1 MSILKDD
8 EASIL
13 RLSLVKQGELPPA
26 KTLLGESIFAKIFNF
41 NYASPD
47 FASPPILAGE
57 EVSFEPRISNAMA
70 ARIVIGLSFAVT
82 ILLGGCSTA
91 DVISSHLIKGWLEP
105 DATLVEAAIAVDP
118 DANINLRGG
127 RAPIKLRFYLLT
139 STSVFNKAS
148 YFALK
153 DQDKDL
159 LGKELK
165 ADETVTYAP
174 GEQAQLE
181 MVLPPDALSE
191 DEKLYFGVWAGYIDL
206 DNAKNWHDAIEVEV
220 GEESR
225 VIVKVDPL
233 NLSLKLAE

>member
-1 MSILKDD
+1 MGP
-8 EASIL
+8 
-13 RLSLVKQGELPPA
+13 RRTA
-26 KTLLGESIFAKIFNF
+26 K
-41 NYASPD
+41 
-47 FASPPILAGE
+47 
-57 EVSFEPRISNAMA
+57 SFENRFIDTML
-70 ARIVIGLSFAVT
+70 ARLVIVLCFVVT
-82 ILLGGCSTA
+82 IFLGGCSTA
-91 DVISSHLIKGWLEP
+91 DVLSSHLLKGWLEP
-105 DATLVEAAIAVDP
+105 DATLVKAEISVDP

-139 STSVFNKAS
+139 STSVFKKAS

-165 ADETVTYAP
+165 ADETATYAP
-174 GEQAQLE
+174 GDEAQLD
-181 MVLPPDALSE
+181 MVLPPDELSE

-206 DNAKNWHDAIEVEV
+206 DNAKNWHDTIEVEV

-225 VIVKVDPL
+225 VIVKVEPL